1 MAGRSSVETFPR
13 EARELED
20 IRARQIF
27 LHDVQ
32 QEKPIGLTTM
42 HWTFRPMIE
51 VGW

>member
-1 MAGRSSVETFPR
+1 MTGRSSVETGPR
-13 EARELED
+13 EAHELED
-20 IRARQIF
+20 IRAWLIF
-27 LHDVQ
+27 LHDFQ